1 MLRLLEGMAGSTQWT
16 TALAMISRHAKP
28 EDKEYWLGINTSLF
42 GLGLMAGP
50 LISSALFAVLGY
62 RMMFFFYGG
71 AEIILAVIIRL
82 CILDPSAEDQKQQDR
97 QKEDKSFTVP
107 LRAS

>member
-1 MLRLLEGMAGSTQWT
+1 MAGTTQWT
-16 TALAMISRHAKP
+16 TALAMIARLAKP

-62 RMMFFFYGG
+62 KMMFFVYGG

-82 CILDPSAEDQKQQDR
+82 CLLDPVIEDQKH
-97 QKEDKSFTVP
+97 KEGQNEGKSSTVP